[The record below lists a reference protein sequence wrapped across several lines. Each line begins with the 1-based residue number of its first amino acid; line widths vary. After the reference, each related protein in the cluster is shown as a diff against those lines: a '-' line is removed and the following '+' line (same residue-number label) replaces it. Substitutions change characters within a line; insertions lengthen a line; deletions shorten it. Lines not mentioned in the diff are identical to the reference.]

1 MRVRALHEVYYDGT
15 NHKAGDEFDVQDEH
29 GRLMAINETVA
40 EVTTATTT
48 RDMRA
53 AESGNSKRRD
63 YRRRDMR
70 ADE

>member
-1 MRVRALHEVYYDGT
+1 MRVRALHEVYYDAK
-15 NHKAGDEFDVQDEH
+15 NHKPGDEFDVQDEH
-29 GRLMAINETVA
+29 GRLMAINQTVV
-40 EVTTATTT
+40 EVGTTT

-53 AESGNSKRRD
+53 AEVGSSKRRD